1 MTGIAR
7 HENAACLCING
18 NEAAARRGG
27 VHLMGNAAQRDNGAV
42 SQNCFRG
49 ALFEMF

>member
-1 MTGIAR
+1 MAGIAG
-7 HENAACLCING
+7 HKNAAGFGIKG
-18 NEAAARRGG
+18 DEAAARRGG
-27 VHLMGNAAQRDNGAV
+27 VDLMGNAAQRNDGAV